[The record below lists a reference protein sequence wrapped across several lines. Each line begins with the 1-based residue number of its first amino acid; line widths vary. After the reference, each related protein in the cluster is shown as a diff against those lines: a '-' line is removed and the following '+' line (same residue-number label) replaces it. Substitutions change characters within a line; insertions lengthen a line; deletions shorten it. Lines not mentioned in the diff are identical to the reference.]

1 MAALIRVPYRAGWAA
16 ARAAVALIAL
26 AGAACDRRPAAPPS
40 TPAAAEPAWV
50 ARVNGQPIT
59 EAEVQQEIQRR
70 TAARRAVG
78 DADSLVRE
86 LVERKA
92 MLDEAARSPALQ
104 DPAVRRELENRQL
117 GQWLDRTLKVERDR
131 VTVTDDELR
140 AHFDAHPETA
150 RQPEM
155 VRLAILYRK
164 ANPRDPAESSTALR
178 DELQQARTDYLA
190 DPAAATQQGR
200 LAGFGTIAARASE
213 DTISR
218 YRGGDLGWLT
228 TDADR
233 ARLPAEVLA
242 AGQALT
248 VGGVSDVLAAGDGW
262 YVVMK
267 TDHRPA
273 QTTPF
278 AEAAPGLRRQL
289 IRQKQEAVERDFT
302 SNLLAR
308 ARVEINPEQV
318 SRLVIPAPVAPVPPD
333 LRTPADRRPAAEV
346 PTP

>member
-1 MAALIRVPYRAGWAA
+1 MAALSRRLIHMRPVLGR
-16 ARAAVALIAL
+16 AVAVLITL
-26 AGAACDRRPAAPPS
+26 AGAACDRRASAPP
-40 TPAAAEPAWV
+40 PAPAPAPESWV

-59 EAEVQQEIQRR
+59 AADVQAEIQRR
-70 TAARRAVG
+70 TAARRAVA
-78 DADSLVRE
+78 DAETLVRE

-92 MLDEAARSPALQ
+92 MLDEAARSPVMQ

-117 GQWLDRTLKVERDR
+117 GQWLDRTLQVERDR

-140 AHFDAHPETA
+140 AHFEAHPETFQ
-150 RQPEM
+150 RPEM
-155 VRLAILYRK
+155 LRLAILYRK
-164 ANPRDPAESSTALR
+164 ANPRDPAESSNELR
-178 DELQQARTDYLA
+178 DALQQARTTYLA

-200 LAGFGTIAARASE
+200 LAGFGTVAAQASE
-213 DTISR
+213 DTLTR

-228 TDADR
+228 TEADR

-242 AGQALT
+242 AGRALD
-248 VGGVSDVLAAGDGW
+248 VGGVSEVLAAGDGW

-267 TDHRPA
+267 SDQRPA
-273 QTTPF
+273 QATPF

-289 IRQKQEAVERDFT
+289 IRLKQEAVERNFT
-302 SNLLAR
+302 SSLLAR
-308 ARVEINPEQV
+308 ARVEMNPDQV

-333 LRTPADRRPAAEV
+333 LRAPGDRLPAPEV